1 MKSKVYKILFLSII
15 FFLSFVNLLSQT
27 YKISGKI
34 VDETSREPLAFVN
47 IVANNG
53 QAGVTSSIEGYFS
66 IQSTKPI
73 DSLRF
78 SYVGYVSKTIYKN
91 DFTNHINVRLT
102 KQNIELQEVLILP
115 SENPA
120 HRIIDKTIAN
130 KDLNNPFKNA
140 SFSYVSYNKMIFTS
154 DVVTD
159 TTAQRIVADTTLS
172 DSLNRNLKSA
182 YRFFD
187 EQHIFLMESVNQRIF
202 KAPSSNYEKVIAS
215 KVSGF
220 KDPFFTLLITQIQGI
235 SFYDDMFIILDKK
248 YVNPISK
255 GSTSRYF
262 FLMQDTLYP
271 NPNTKDTVFVISYR
285 PRRNTNFDG
294 LEGLL
299 YIHTNGYAI
308 QNVTAYP
315 ARDESGISIN
325 IQQQYELI
333 DEKKWFPVQLNTEL
347 YFKNM
352 KINNNFSIVA
362 KGWTYLKDIELDKEL
377 KRRDFGKTEID
388 IKVVSEKQS
397 NEILEKYRPQDLN
410 EKELKTYHVIDSIG
424 KSENLDRTVNILKAL
439 STGYIPVFIF
449 DIALDKIVWYRKY
462 EGFRFGAGFRT
473 NRRLFENVSIGA
485 YYGYAL
491 RNKYSNYGFNT
502 EIFLSRKH
510 DLKIDIDYGF
520 DISENG
526 NHKLYFLQ
534 KSLLSNDIFR
544 KLYVSRYNHILSEA
558 IAMSGKPTKYTKLKI
573 GFERNTIFPG
583 FNYQNSNSEALY
595 NKANPAITTEAKIA
609 LRYAPNEKII
619 SDDNFKF
626 LVNND
631 FPVLIVQ
638 YIHAFDNLLSS
649 DYQYNKLDLYFTK
662 SHTSKYYGKSNV
674 LLKAGFID
682 RDLPIWGLNAFTSNL
697 NKVYIFSDNSFS
709 TMPFNKYYSTSSVGL
724 FIQHSFGKLIYRKN
738 KFEPELVLHQ
748 NIAFGWSNGKQ
759 YFQNQD
765 IIVPEKGY
773 FESGFSINNLL
784 SMQFYSFGIGAFYH
798 YGPYSSSDF
807 YSNIALKW
815 GISFPL

>member
-1 MKSKVYKILFLSII
+1 MKSKVYKILLS
-15 FFLSFVNLLSQT
+15 SFILFTSSINLLSQT

-34 VDETSREPLAFVN
+34 MDETSREPLAFVN
-47 IVANNG
+47 IVANSG

-78 SYVGYVSKTIYKN
+78 SYVGYVPKTIYKN
-91 DFTNHINVRLT
+91 EFTNHINVQLT

-120 HRIIDKTIAN
+120 HRIINKTIAN
-130 KDLNNPFKNA
+130 RDLNNPFKNS

-159 TTAQRIVADTTLS
+159 TTAQRIVADTTRG
-172 DSLNRNLKSA
+172 DSLNRSLKAA
-182 YRFFD
+182 YRFFE
-187 EQHIFLMESVNQRIF
+187 EQHIFLMESVNERIF

-235 SFYDDMFIILDKK
+235 SFYDNMFIILDKK
-248 YVNPISK
+248 YVNPISN

-294 LEGLL
+294 LEGML
-299 YIHTNGYAI
+299 YINTNGYAI

-352 KINNNFSIVA
+352 KINNDFSIIA
-362 KGWTYLKDIELDKEL
+362 KGCTYLKEIELDKEF
-377 KRRDFGKTEID
+377 RRKDFGKTEID
-388 IKVVSEKQS
+388 LDVVSEKQS
-397 NEILEKYRPQDLN
+397 NEILENYRPHPLD
-410 EKELKTYHVIDSIG
+410 EKEIKTYHVIDSIG
-424 KSENLDRTVNILKAL
+424 KAENIDRSINILKAL
-439 STGYIPVFIF
+439 STGYIPVSIF
-449 DIALDKIVWYRKY
+449 DIALDKIIWYNRY
-462 EGFRFGAGFRT
+462 EGFRFGAGVKT
-473 NRRLFENVSIGA
+473 NRRLMKNISIGA

-491 RNKYSNYGFNT
+491 KNQYSNYGFNT

-510 DLKIDIDYGF
+510 DLKIDMEYRF

-534 KSLLSNDIFR
+534 NNLLSSDIFQ
-544 KLYVSRYNHILSEA
+544 KIYVNRYNHILSEA

-573 GFERNTIFPG
+573 GFERSTIFPG
-583 FNYQNSNSEALY
+583 FNYQNSNSEDLY
-595 NKANPAITTEAKIA
+595 NKTNPAITTEAKIA
-609 LRYAPNEKII
+609 LRYAPKEKII
-619 SDDNFKF
+619 NNDNFKF

-631 FPVLIVQ
+631 FPILIIQ
-638 YIHAFDNLLSS
+638 YIHAFDNLLNSN
-649 DYQYNKLDLYFTK
+649 YEYNRMDLYFTK
-662 SHTSKYYGKSNV
+662 SHTTKYYGKSNIII
-674 LLKAGFID
+674 KAGFVD

-697 NKVYIFSDNSFS
+697 NKEYVYSANSFS
-709 TMPFNKYYSTSSVGL
+709 TMPFNTYYSTSSVEL

-748 NIAFGWSNGKQ
+748 NIAFGWSNEKQ
-759 YFQNQD
+759 YFQNQN

-784 SMQFYSFGIGAFYH
+784 SMQFYSFGVGAFYH

-815 GISFPL
+815 GISFPF

>member
-1 MKSKVYKILFLSII
+1 MKSKVYKKLLSSII
-15 FFLSFVNLLSQT
+15 FFLSSVIVFSQS

-34 VDETSREPLAFVN
+34 MDETSREPLAFVN

-66 IQSTKPI
+66 IQSNTPI

-78 SYVGYVSKTIYKN
+78 SYVGYLPKTIYKN
-91 DFTNHINVRLT
+91 ELTNKLSVLLT
-102 KQNIELQEVLILP
+102 KQNIELQEVVILP
-115 SENPA
+115 TENPA

-130 KDLNNPFKNA
+130 KDVNNPFKNS

-159 TTAQRIVADTTLS
+159 TTAIRIAADTTLT
-172 DSLNRNLKSA
+172 DSLNKSFKEV

-248 YVNPISK
+248 YVNPISS

-299 YIHTNGYAI
+299 YINTNGYAI

-315 ARDESGISIN
+315 TRDEGGISIN

-333 DEKKWFPVQLNTEL
+333 DKKKWFPVQLNTEL
-347 YFKNM
+347 SFKNI
-352 KINNNFSIVA
+352 KIDNNFSIIA

-388 IKVVSEKQS
+388 LDVVSEKQS
-397 NEILEKYRPQDLN
+397 NEILEKYRPQALN
-410 EKELKTYHVIDSIG
+410 EKEQKTYQVIDSIG
-424 KSENLDRTVNILKAL
+424 KIENIDRTVNILKAL
-439 STGYIPVFIF
+439 SSGYFPVSIF
-449 DIALDKIVWYRKY
+449 DIAIDKIIWYNRY

-473 NRRLFENVSIGA
+473 NRRLLKNASIGA
-485 YYGYAL
+485 YYGYSL

-502 EIFLSRKH
+502 EIYLSRKH
-510 DLKIDIDYGF
+510 DLKINLDYHF
-520 DISENG
+520 DIAENG
-526 NHKLYFLQ
+526 RHKLYFLQ
-534 KSLLSNDIFR
+534 NALLASDVFR
-544 KLYVSRYNHILSEA
+544 KFYVTRYNHIRTEA
-558 IAMSGKPTKYTKLKI
+558 FAISGKPTKYTSLKV
-573 GFERNTIFPG
+573 GFARNTVFPG
-583 FNYQNSNSEALY
+583 FDYQNINSDDLY
-595 NKANPAITTEAKIA
+595 NKDNPAITSEAKIA

-619 SDDNFKF
+619 NDDNFKF

-631 FPVLIVQ
+631 FPILIVQ
-638 YIHAFDNLLSS
+638 YSHSFDNLLNSN
-649 DYQYNKLDLYFTK
+649 YQYNKLDLYFTK

-674 LLKAGFID
+674 ILKAGFID
-682 RDLPIWGLNAFTSNL
+682 RDLPLWGLYAFTSNL
-697 NKVYIFSDNSFS
+697 NKEYIYSSNSFS
-709 TMPFNKYYSTSSVGL
+709 TMPFNKYYSSSSVEL
-724 FIQHSFGKLIYRKN
+724 FFQHNFGKLIYRGK
-738 KFEPELVLHQ
+738 KFQPEFMLHQ
-748 NIAFGWSNGKQ
+748 NIAFGWSNEKQ
-759 YFQNQD
+759 YFQNQN
-765 IIVPEKGY
+765 ITVPEKGY
-773 FESGFSINNLL
+773 FESGISINNLL
-784 SMQFYSFGIGAFYH
+784 NLKFYSFGIGAFYH

-815 GISFPL
+815 GISFPF

>member
-1 MKSKVYKILFLSII
+1 M
-15 FFLSFVNLLSQT
+15 
-27 YKISGKI
+27 
-34 VDETSREPLAFVN
+34 DETSREPLAFVN
-47 IVANNG
+47 IVANSG

-78 SYVGYVSKTIYKN
+78 SYVGYVPKTIYKN
-91 DFTNHINVRLT
+91 EFTNHINVQLT

-120 HRIIDKTIAN
+120 HRIINKTIAN
-130 KDLNNPFKNA
+130 RDLNNPFKNS

-159 TTAQRIVADTTLS
+159 TTAQRIVADTTRG
-172 DSLNRNLKSA
+172 DSLNRSLKAA

-202 KAPSSNYEKVIAS
+202 KAPSSNHEKVIAS
-215 KVSGF
+215 KISGF

-235 SFYDDMFIILDKK
+235 SFYDNMFIILDKK
-248 YVNPISK
+248 YVNPISN

-294 LEGLL
+294 MEGLL
-299 YIHTNGYAI
+299 YINTNGYAI

-315 ARDESGISIN
+315 AREEGGISIN

-352 KINNNFSIVA
+352 KINNDFSIIA
-362 KGWTYLKDIELDKEL
+362 KGWTYLKEIELDKEFR
-377 KRRDFGKTEID
+377 RRDFGKTEID
-388 IKVVSEKQS
+388 LDVVSDKQS
-397 NEILEKYRPQDLN
+397 NEILEKYRPQALN

-424 KSENLDRTVNILKAL
+424 KNENLDRTVNILKAL
-439 STGYIPVFIF
+439 ASGYIPVSIF
-449 DIALDKIVWYRKY
+449 DIALDKIAWYNNY
-462 EGFRFGAGFRT
+462 EGFRLGAGFRT
-473 NRRLFENVSIGA
+473 NRRLLKNASIGA

-491 RNKYSNYGFNT
+491 KNKYSNYGFNT

-510 DLKIDIDYGF
+510 DLKIDMNYRF
-520 DISENG
+520 DINENG
-526 NHKLYFLQ
+526 KHKLYFHQ
-534 KSLLSNDIFR
+534 NNLLSSDLFR
-544 KLYVSRYNHILSEA
+544 KIYVGRYNHIRSEA
-558 IAMSGKPTKYTKLKI
+558 FAISGKPTKYTNLKV
-573 GFERNTIFPG
+573 GLERNAIFSG
-583 FNYQNSNSEALY
+583 FDYQDLNFEDLY
-595 NKANPAITTEAKIA
+595 NKDNPAVTSEAKIA
-609 LRYAPNEKII
+609 IRYAPNEKII
-619 SDDNFKF
+619 NSDNFKF

-638 YIHAFDNLLSS
+638 YSHAFDNLLNSN
-649 DYQYNKLDLYFTK
+649 YQYNKIDFYFTK
-662 SHTSKYYGKSNV
+662 SYTSKYYGKSNV
-674 LLKAGFID
+674 VFKAGFVD
-682 RDLPIWGLNAFTSNL
+682 RDLPIWGLYAFTSNL
-697 NKVYIFSDNSFS
+697 SKDYLYSENSFS
-709 TMPFNKYYSTSSVGL
+709 TMPFNTYYSTSSVEL
-724 FIQHSFGKLIYRKN
+724 FIQHSFGKLIYRKD

-748 NIAFGWSNGKQ
+748 NIAFGWSNRKQ
-759 YFQNQD
+759 YFQNQN

-784 SMQFYSFGIGAFYH
+784 SMQFYSFGVGAFYH

-815 GISFPL
+815 GISFPF